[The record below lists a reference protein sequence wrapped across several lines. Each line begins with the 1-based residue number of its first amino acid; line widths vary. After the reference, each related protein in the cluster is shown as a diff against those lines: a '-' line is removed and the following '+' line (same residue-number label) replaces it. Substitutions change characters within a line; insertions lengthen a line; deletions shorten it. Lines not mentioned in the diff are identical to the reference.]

1 MRRKPVPPVP
11 EDLATVAAVRGELSL
26 APRTEESCCEVL
38 MARTQV
44 PSQDEAKSWLTFL
57 TALGLAEE
65 VDGKYVRTREPADPT
80 REELAEAFHEG
91 VFGVRELLEILETSG
106 QVGVDRAFEA
116 FREHVPNWERHRT
129 DHWEKTWRE
138 RVERILSWAVLLGIA
153 ERDEDGFRAVES

>member
-44 PSQDEAKSWLTFL
+44 PSQNEAKSWLTFL

-65 VDGKYVRTREPADPT
+65 VDGKYVRTRDPADPS
-80 REELAEAFHEG
+80 REDLADAFGEG
-91 VFGVRELLEILETSG
+91 VFGVRELLEVLDSTGPIAAEP
-106 QVGVDRAFEA
+106 AFEA
-116 FREHVPNWERHRT
+116 FREHVPNWERYRT

-138 RVERILSWAVLLGIA
+138 RVERILSWAVLLGLA
-153 ERDEDGFRAVES
+153 ERVDDGFRAVES